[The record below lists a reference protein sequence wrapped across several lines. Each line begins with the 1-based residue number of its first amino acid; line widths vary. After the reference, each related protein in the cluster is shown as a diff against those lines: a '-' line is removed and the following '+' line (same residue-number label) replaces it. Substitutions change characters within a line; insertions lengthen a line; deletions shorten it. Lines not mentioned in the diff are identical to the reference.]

1 MDTFPRTWS
10 NWSLW
15 GKCQKLISWRAQGL
29 VCLNKVLKNWV
40 SNSVIGK
47 LLPVSKLNWNTFDFE
62 AKPQA
67 LKMSGKGLNC
77 QNLVT
82 VFLSSLTLKVYLNFQ
97 EPAIGLKQIELAI
110 QRPLWWWTQCSDLFS
125 VCQDFEKDDII
136 ENPKNYKRG
145 GCSLESVANSLE
157 ECSLSVWLNCLC
169 TKMIKK
175 WIIFKK

>member
-1 MDTFPRTWS
+1 M
-10 NWSLW
+10 
-15 GKCQKLISWRAQGL
+15 
-29 VCLNKVLKNWV
+29 
-40 SNSVIGK
+40 
-47 LLPVSKLNWNTFDFE
+47 
-62 AKPQA
+62 
-67 LKMSGKGLNC
+67 
-77 QNLVT
+77 
-82 VFLSSLTLKVYLNFQ
+82 
-97 EPAIGLKQIELAI
+97 AI
-110 QRPLWWWTQCSDLFS
+110 QRPWWWWTQCSDLFS